1 MYKVVKIAMKSGKII
16 LIVAI
21 VIIAAFIVGFVGFWL
36 ATTNVF
42 ISNKSF
48 ISSCADNARILY
60 ETRSIASY
68 ATVLIITT
76 AVAFIPLL
84 TLLWSTA
91 MQSISKP
98 LDLFMS
104 LLGNPRV
111 NQDILKRRIEKA
123 HDDIEDITRVGKKYK
138 GHFSACVLFIISTLF
153 FFLFVNFYKLDPVIC
168 YRCVVILNGLSI
180 FIFFFLIF
188 LFETYQTKVRPKI
201 RLYEDR
207 SVFKDIYI

>member
-1 MYKVVKIAMKSGKII
+1 MKSGNIRLII
-16 LIVAI
+16 VIAI
-21 VIIAAFIVGFVGFWL
+21 GIIAACVGGFWL
-36 ATTNVF
+36 ATNVWISNEKF
-42 ISNKSF
+42 ISP
-48 ISSCADNARILY
+48 CADNARVIY

-68 ATVLIITT
+68 ATVIIITS
-76 AVAFIPLL
+76 AVAFIPFL

-104 LLGNPRV
+104 LLGNPSV

-123 HDDIEDITRVGKKYK
+123 HNDIEDITRVGKKYRK
-138 GHFSACVLFIISTLF
+138 HFFVCVGCIISTLF

-168 YRCVVILNGLSI
+168 YHCVVILNGLSI
-180 FIFFFLIF
+180 FVFFFLIF
-188 LFETYQTKVRPKI
+188 LFAMLQLKVRPKI